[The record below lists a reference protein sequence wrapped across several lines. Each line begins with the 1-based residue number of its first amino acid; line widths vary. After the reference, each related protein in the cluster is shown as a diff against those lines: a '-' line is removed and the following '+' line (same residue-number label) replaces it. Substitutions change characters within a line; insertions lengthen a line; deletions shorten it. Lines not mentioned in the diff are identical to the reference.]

1 MLTVSLR
8 NLLTNKLRLF
18 LTVAA
23 VTVGVAFVSG
33 TFVLTD
39 TVGKA
44 FDQLYSGL
52 TAGTAVTVRAHS
64 AFTDPG
70 ASFQPKPLDQSLL
83 ATVSRVPGVAA
94 VKGSVTGFA
103 LILDKNGHPIQPG
116 GAPTLGAGSD
126 GGLGS
131 GFSIRSGR
139 VPTGP
144 GEVALD
150 AGSAKKAGYQVGNS
164 ADIVLQ
170 GGRSRFTVVGI
181 VGFGQTDSLAGATLA
196 AFDMTTAQR
205 LLGQVGHVGQID
217 VTAEPGVST
226 ETLRAD
232 VAAVLPAGV
241 EAVTGTQLAREGS
254 AAVASGMA
262 IFGQVLLIFAAVSVF
277 VGSFVIWNTFSVL
290 VAQRRREVGLLRAVG
305 ATRRQVISGLMVEAG
320 VIGVISAG
328 IGLGAGVGLAVG
340 IRSLLKG
347 IGIEVPTTSPAIE
360 TRTVIAALLVG
371 VLVTMVAAVVPAW
384 AAARVA
390 PVEALRESAPAS
402 SDISTA
408 RRTTGWVLL
417 GAGLLGLVACAV
429 VGNQAV
435 LTGGATLTAFAGL
448 VTAGPSLAR
457 ATARL
462 ADHGRRGG
470 GWRMAARNI
479 ARSPRRSAATA
490 LALTIGLTVVCAVA
504 VTASSL
510 KVSVAD
516 SVADGN
522 RSDLILEPA
531 GVGSGISPVVAD
543 LLRKRDDIK
552 TVVEL
557 RYARTQINGRS
568 AGVVGMDAA
577 GLSGVLD
584 LGVAA
589 GTLADFTPGTVLL
602 SVKEAQTLGVAP
614 GDTLRIT
621 FPETGAQT
629 LRVAATFT
637 KGIVIGSP
645 YVLTLA
651 DFSANVTSRLDR
663 AILLS
668 TRGGAAGAV
677 GSKQSVSSALADY
690 PNVTV
695 SDPAELTKRS
705 QASVDQLLG
714 LVNALLLLAVLVAI
728 LGIVNTLAL
737 SVVERT
743 RELGLMRAVGATR
756 RQVRAVVRR
765 ESVLMSLLG
774 ALSGI
779 VLGTLSGAA
788 LSRALGDQGITK
800 LAVPALTLTSYLAV
814 AALVGVLAAIG
825 PARRASRVDVLRAV
839 TME

>member
-1 MLTVSLR
+1 VLRVSLR

-39 TVGKA
+39 TTGKA

-52 TAGTAVTVRAHS
+52 TAGTAVTVRAHA
-64 AFTDPG
+64 AFTDPT
-70 ASFQPKPLDQSLL
+70 ASFQPRPLDQGLV

-94 VKGSVTGFA
+94 AKGSVTGFA
-103 LILDKNGHPIQPG
+103 LILDKTGHPIQPG

-131 GFSIRSGR
+131 GFSIRAGR

-164 ADIVLQ
+164 VDIVLQ
-170 GGRSRFTVVGI
+170 GGRSTFTVVGI
-181 VGFGQTDSLAGATLA
+181 VGFGKTDSLAGATLA

-217 VTAEPGVST
+217 LQAEPGISA

-232 VAAVLPAGV
+232 VAAALPAGV

-262 IFGQVLLIFAAVSVF
+262 VFGQVMLIFAAVSVL

-305 ATRRQVISGLMVEAG
+305 ATRRQVIGGLMVEAG
-320 VIGVISAG
+320 MIGLISSG
-328 IGLGAGVGLAVG
+328 IGLAAGVGLAVG
-340 IRSLLKG
+340 IRGLLKG
-347 IGIEVPTTSPAIE
+347 IGIEVPTTSAAIE

-384 AAARVA
+384 AAAHVA
-390 PVEALRESAPAS
+390 PVEALREASPATG
-402 SDISTA
+402 DISTA
-408 RRTTGWVLL
+408 RRITGWLLL
-417 GAGLLGLVACAV
+417 GAGLFGLVACAV

-435 LTGGATLTAFAGL
+435 LTGAATLAAFAGL
-448 VTAGPSLAR
+448 VTAGPLLAR
-457 ATARL
+457 GMARL

-490 LALTIGLTVVCAVA
+490 LALTIGLTVVCGVA

-531 GVGSGISPVVAD
+531 GVGGAISPAVAD
-543 LLRKRDDIK
+543 LLRKRDDLSR
-552 TVVEL
+552 VVEL
-557 RYARTQINGRS
+557 RYAGAQINGHS
-568 AGVVGMDAA
+568 AGVVGMDTA

-584 LGVAA
+584 LGVAE
-589 GTLADFTPGTVLL
+589 GTLADFRRGTLLL
-602 SVKEAQTLGVAP
+602 SVKEARTLGVAP
-614 GDTLRIT
+614 GDKLRIT
-621 FPETGAQT
+621 FPETGVQT
-629 LRVAATFT
+629 LTVAATFT

-645 YVLTLA
+645 YVLTLP

-668 TRGGAAGAV
+668 TKVGATGTG
-677 GSKQSVSSALADY
+677 GSKKSVSSALTDY

-695 SDPAELTKRS
+695 SDPAELTQRS
-705 QASVDQLLG
+705 QASVDSLLG

-728 LGIVNTLAL
+728 LGIVNTLVL

-756 RQVRAVVRR
+756 SQVRAVVRR

-774 ALSGI
+774 ALSGV

-788 LSRALGDQGITK
+788 LSRALADQGITR
-800 LAVPALTLTSYLAV
+800 LAVPGLTLVSYLAV
-814 AALVGVLAAIG
+814 AAFVGVLAAIG

>member
-1 MLTVSLR
+1 
-8 NLLTNKLRLF
+8 
-18 LTVAA
+18 
-23 VTVGVAFVSG
+23 
-33 TFVLTD
+33 
-39 TVGKA
+39 
-44 FDQLYSGL
+44 
-52 TAGTAVTVRAHS
+52 
-64 AFTDPG
+64 
-70 ASFQPKPLDQSLL
+70 
-83 ATVSRVPGVAA
+83 
-94 VKGSVTGFA
+94 
-103 LILDKNGHPIQPG
+103 
-116 GAPTLGAGSD
+116 
-126 GGLGS
+126 
-131 GFSIRSGR
+131 
-139 VPTGP
+139 
-144 GEVALD
+144 
-150 AGSAKKAGYQVGNS
+150 
-164 ADIVLQ
+164 
-170 GGRSRFTVVGI
+170 
-181 VGFGQTDSLAGATLA
+181 
-196 AFDMTTAQR
+196 
-205 LLGQVGHVGQID
+205 
-217 VTAEPGVST
+217 
-226 ETLRAD
+226 
-232 VAAVLPAGV
+232 
-241 EAVTGTQLAREGS
+241 
-254 AAVASGMA
+254 
-262 IFGQVLLIFAAVSVF
+262 
-277 VGSFVIWNTFSVL
+277 
-290 VAQRRREVGLLRAVG
+290 
-305 ATRRQVISGLMVEAG
+305 
-320 VIGVISAG
+320 
-328 IGLGAGVGLAVG
+328 
-340 IRSLLKG
+340 
-347 IGIEVPTTSPAIE
+347 
-360 TRTVIAALLVG
+360 
-371 VLVTMVAAVVPAW
+371 MVAAVVPAW

-390 PVEALRESAPAS
+390 PVEALRESAPAA

-408 RRTTGWVLL
+408 RRTTGWILL

-435 LTGGATLTAFAGL
+435 LTGGATLAAFAGL

-543 LLRKRDDIK
+543 LLRKRDDIT

-557 RYARTQINGRS
+557 RYAGTQINGRS

-602 SVKEAQTLGVAP
+602 SVKEARTLGVAP

-705 QASVDQLLG
+705 QASVDQMLG